1 MSQAQM
7 IESFDDSSESPC
19 FSFLKIDHKNE
30 MVEEDEESRI
40 KQTLNF
46 FTAVTSIDEEDSIGK
61 EINKFFNQILPE
73 NSDNPLNLNKSIAAK
88 NKISLSQI
96 QSSLDNILNKKVGID
111 FYFSKNDI
119 EDIVN
124 VLTFSYKNLT
134 KDIKKFDD

>member
-88 NKISLSQI
+88 NKITANSA
-96 QSSLDNILNKKVGID
+96 V
-111 FYFSKNDI
+111 
-119 EDIVN
+119 
-124 VLTFSYKNLT
+124 
-134 KDIKKFDD
+134 

>member
-46 FTAVTSIDEEDSIGK
+46 FTAVTSIDEEDSI
-61 EINKFFNQILPE
+61 
-73 NSDNPLNLNKSIAAK
+73 
-88 NKISLSQI
+88 
-96 QSSLDNILNKKVGID
+96 
-111 FYFSKNDI
+111 
-119 EDIVN
+119 
-124 VLTFSYKNLT
+124 
-134 KDIKKFDD
+134 

>member
-111 FYFSKNDI
+111 FYFSKNVYFYIDK
-119 EDIVN
+119 VM
-124 VLTFSYKNLT
+124 
-134 KDIKKFDD
+134 

>member
-119 EDIVN
+119 ILIPIRN
-124 VLTFSYKNLT
+124 IFL
-134 KDIKKFDD
+134 

>member
-119 EDIVN
+119 EDIIYI
-124 VLTFSYKNLT
+124 TIIF
-134 KDIKKFDD
+134 